1 MIPVVCLVQ
10 VLTLSATVFD
20 VQSMPMAEPKPQIFY
35 SQGDAHGNAAV
46 CALAGSSLTVYFRSG
61 EARTLA
67 LPDGVGAFDIASL
80 EEGAAPQIVCR
91 IGKQVFAIPL
101 AATGQRI
108 APVTLFE
115 TENPEP
121 GAAVQAFP
129 RTMVI
134 SKDGRRGLVLPFE
147 DAQEFRGLS
156 GELLARYPN
165 AAPENPSVEDMRVY
179 SLAGKMAPLVPG
191 GLAFIVGDDEMIGTG
206 LPDEFT
212 LAESASGHHEA
223 TFRREFPLS
232 STDSSLRVEYGYH
245 AETWDT
251 LITMPLVAPKANASK
266 KNEPP
271 AKKSPARRYPGTIMV
286 DREYAPDFNGDGY
299 TDLLLWSAPKPGLSI
314 DSLIRTAIGN
324 TWPIR
329 LTIHLYSPDKK
340 RFDPAPVTTIAMQVP
355 VFWFVDL
362 GRKRHPFPLW
372 LVRDFD
378 GDGKTDLLL
387 PSKDSELSVWLARD
401 GFGAAP
407 SETMTFLEPL
417 EQIIA
422 SSDVDL
428 KGRTGLVIQGQSR
441 LHILWPKE

>member
-20 VQSMPMAEPKPQIFY
+20 VQSIPMAEPKPQVFY
-35 SQGDAHGNAAV
+35 CQGDAQGNAAV
-46 CALAGSSLTVYFRSG
+46 CDLAGNSLTVYLRSG

-67 LPDGVGAFDIASL
+67 LPDGVGAFDIAPL
-80 EEGAAPQIVCR
+80 EEGAAPQVVCR
-91 IGKQVFAIPL
+91 RGKQVFAIPL
-101 AATGQRI
+101 VASTQRI
-108 APVTLFE
+108 EPVALFE

-121 GAAVQAFP
+121 GVAVRPFP
-129 RTMVI
+129 WVMVVPN
-134 SKDGRRGLVLPFE
+134 DGRLGILLPVE
-147 DAQEFRGLS
+147 DAHEFRSIS
-156 GELLARYPN
+156 GEVLARYPN
-165 AAPENPSVEDMRVY
+165 ATPENPSEADMRVY
-179 SLAGKMAPLVPG
+179 TLARNMTPLVSG
-191 GLAFIVGDDEMIGTG
+191 ELAFLVVDVERSGTG

-212 LAESASGHHEA
+212 LADSDSGHHEA
-223 TFRREFPLS
+223 TFRHEFPLS

-245 AETWDT
+245 RETWDT
-251 LITMPLVAPKANASK
+251 LITMPLVAPKAIALK

-271 AKKSPARRYPGTIMV
+271 AKKSPARRYPGTLMV
-286 DREYAPDFNGDGY
+286 DGEYAPDFNGDGY

-324 TWPIR
+324 TWPVR
-329 LTIHLYSPDKK
+329 LTVHLYSADKK
-340 RFDPAPVTTIAMQVP
+340 RFDPAPIATIAMQVP

-362 GRKRHPFPLW
+362 GKGHPFPLW

-387 PSKDSELSVWLARD
+387 SSKDSELSVWLARD

-441 LHILWPKE
+441 LHLLWPKE